1 VPHLS
6 PLPDAVSDEVPD
18 AVSGEVPDAVSDDDA
33 PPQGRFR
40 TKPVSFVRRSGR
52 LTTAQHKAWDNRRDR
67 YLVEVPRAIAGTSVD
82 PAWRFDAEAEF
93 GRRAPLVLE
102 IGSGRGENVVAAADA
117 QPGKDFLA
125 AEVYMPGLA
134 QTMVRANQCRDRRGL
149 ANLRLLQVNA
159 AELLETALAVAGL
172 DELWVFFPDP
182 WHKSRHHKRRLVTAE
197 FAALA
202 ARVLRPGGVWRL
214 ATDWAEYGEQML
226 AVGDASPD
234 FANAYGPGAT
244 APRFEGRV
252 LTAFERK
259 GIAAGRQVADL
270 EFVRL

>member
-1 VPHLS
+1 MS
-6 PLPDAVSDEVPD
+6 PLPDAAAPT
-18 AVSGEVPDAVSDDDA
+18 ATRPGGAHGDA
-33 PPQGRFR
+33 PDGAPRGVPAPRGTFR

-67 YLVEVPRAIAGTSVD
+67 YLIEAPRAIAGTSVD

-93 GRRAPLVLE
+93 GRRAPLILE

-117 QPGKDFLA
+117 HPGTDFVA
-125 AEVYMPGLA
+125 AEVYLPGLA
-134 QTMVRANQCRDRRGL
+134 QTMVRANQCRDRHGL
-149 ANLRLLQVNA
+149 DNLRLLQVNA
-159 AELLETALAVAGL
+159 AELLETALPAGAL

-182 WHKSRHHKRRLVTAE
+182 WHKSRHHKRRLVTPE

-234 FANAYGPGAT
+234 FVNGHGPGQV

-259 GIAAGRQVADL
+259 GIAAGRQVTDL
-270 EFVRL
+270 EFVRR